1 VWVRSVESG
10 SPADQSG
17 LVPGDI
23 IYQLE
28 NEVLALDGTMADYCD
43 VLRSRDPHDTMDLT
57 IIRWDDLSMHEG
69 QLNGRELE
77 LTGYFEDTSSGSEGE
92 ATATEE
98 VVLNPNCTLSDTPGY
113 VECYDDTSTVLVEVP
128 DYWTDFNGGQW
139 TLEDEVIG
147 VAISAAPSLA
157 DFNGFYDAP
166 GMFFGASNTFA
177 KWGGY
182 IQFLDI
188 YTEDYK
194 GGCTLDG
201 RYDYDDGLYRGKY
214 DYYYNCGGDGGYDT
228 YILSAVPIGNEAT
241 AIIVVIIQVPQGDT
255 ATVEQIWNTFIVGDF

>member
-1 VWVRSVESG
+1 VES
-10 SPADQSG
+10 
-17 LVPGDI
+17 LK
-23 IYQLE
+23 
-28 NEVLALDGTMADYCD
+28 VL
-43 VLRSRDPHDTMDLT
+43 
-57 IIRWDDLSMHEG
+57 
-69 QLNGRELE
+69 
-77 LTGYFEDTSSGSEGE
+77 
-92 ATATEE
+92 
-98 VVLNPNCTLSDTPGY
+98 
-113 VECYDDTSTVLVEVP
+113 
-128 DYWTDFNGGQW
+128 
-139 TLEDEVIG
+139 G
-147 VAISAAPSLA
+147 VAISAAPSLV

-166 GMFFGASNTFA
+166 GIFFGASNTLA